1 MALMRFFK
9 TPQNQKF
16 DYKPRYWDPK
26 KEELQERLSKYKD
39 ETKGDTKAVK
49 NRLRKGFKGKAGSA
63 GVGFRETRAIRTKE
77 LKRSNRVLLI
87 TVVVLALL
95 SYLLFEI
102 YLTEIVDMLE

>member
-1 MALMRFFK
+1 MALMKFFK
-9 TPQNQKF
+9 TPKNQKF

-26 KEELQERLSKYKD
+26 KEALEERMSKYKA
-39 ETKGDTKAVK
+39 EKKGDTKAVK
-49 NRLRKGFKGKAGSA
+49 ARLSKGFKGKGASM
-63 GVGFRETRAIRTKE
+63 GFRETRELRTKE